1 MRRRSVDCR
10 LVRLYRKRG
19 NAPRTPAEIESFPF
33 LERNAIY
40 IHPDK
45 SIIIFARDW
54 SLRVASTVRRICVDG
69 TFRAAPTT
77 HFQLL
82 TFHALCSNG
91 SSFPIIHALMAN
103 KRCDSYIVVLH
114 QIERRAKEMNIR
126 PVFCRTDVVVSVD
139 YENAL
144 IKAFRT
150 LGVALH
156 GCYFHLCQ
164 AVWRFVKTH
173 GMAGRYNADPTFR
186 KRVQSLTALC
196 FFLRK
201 TCQNTSPT

>member
-91 SSFPIIHALMAN
+91 SSFPIIIHALMAN

-173 GMAGRYNADPTFR
+173 GMAGRYNADPT
-186 KRVQSLTALC
+186 
-196 FFLRK
+196 
-201 TCQNTSPT
+201 